1 MDKVQAVEQ
10 VKLMQAIAD
19 GDRQAFEQ
27 LYRLTSPHL
36 FCHRVAHVA
45 ASPLG

>member
-19 GDRQAFEQ
+19 GDRQVLTPMLAILSSQHETQ
-27 LYRLTSPHL
+27 YSRLFRS
-36 FCHRVAHVA
+36 
-45 ASPLG
+45 

>member
-27 LYRLTSPHL
+27 LYRLP